1 MQKKGDENMQYDE
14 FVSRVQ
20 ERGEFASREEA
31 VKATRATLST
41 LGECLYQTERRHL
54 ASQLPK
60 EMKGFLYEYV
70 DASEPMRR
78 RACFSLG
85 EFYNRVAARADVTQ
99 GPAMERAKAVVT
111 VLHEAVP
118 EGEWAHI
125 IREMPDE
132 YRELLEGESFGA
144 PAP

>member
-1 MQKKGDENMQYDE
+1 MQYDK
-14 FVSRVQ
+14 FFSRVQ
-20 ERGEFASREEA
+20 EQGDLASREEA
-31 VKATRATLST
+31 VKATRAILST

-60 EMKGFLYEYV
+60 EMEGFLYEFV
-70 DASEPMRR
+70 DSSEPIRR
-78 RACFSLG
+78 RACFSVDD
-85 EFYNRVAARADVTQ
+85 FYHRVAARADV
-99 GPAMERAKAVVT
+99 GRAAAMERAMAVMA
-111 VLHEAVP
+111 VLREAVP

-132 YRELLEGESFGA
+132 YRELLKGEGAGA